1 MNVEKL
7 SYEFEK
13 DLFVKT
19 SPWVTSD
26 RSARIH
32 FHNCIE
38 IGCCIGGAG
47 EFIFSDK
54 KYTVEQGDI
63 FIVNQ
68 LEPHICYSTEINPA
82 TFIYLFFKPSAIKEF
97 TPVLLWSYTYKP
109 KYFKNK
115 IPGGTEA
122 AAKISEI
129 IKNIHEELKK
139 QDMSY
144 ISMVKSY
151 IVQMSVLI
159 QRYYANQPSDNTDSG
174 SVNIFYNFEKI
185 CQVTEYIKE
194 NLDKDISLK
203 SISEVFYMSESR
215 LRHLFKEITGV
226 GFKGCVIN
234 YRIERA
240 KQLLIET
247 DGSLNG
253 ICEKCGF
260 QSVSSFYRAFK
271 NVTGYSPAKYREYSS
286 LS

>member
-1 MNVEKL
+1 MNIEKL
-7 SYEFEK
+7 NYEFEK
-13 DLFVKT
+13 DPFVKT

-38 IGCCIGGAG
+38 IGCCISGAG
-47 EFIFSDK
+47 EFVFSNK

-82 TFIYLFFKPSAIKEF
+82 TFIYLFFKPSSIMEF
-97 TPVLLWSYTYKP
+97 APVLLRSYTYKP

-115 IPGGTEA
+115 IPGDTETA
-122 AAKISEI
+122 EKISEL

-139 QDMSY
+139 QDISY

-151 IVQMSVLI
+151 MVQMSVLI
-159 QRYYANQPSDNTDSG
+159 QRYYANQPSDNTASG
-174 SVNIFYNFEKI
+174 NVNVFYNFEKI
-185 CQVTEYIKE
+185 CLVTEYIKE
-194 NLDKDISLK
+194 NLNKDISLK

-226 GFKGCVIN
+226 GFKDCVTD

-240 KQLLIET
+240 KQLLIDT
-247 DGSLNG
+247 DEPLND

-260 QSVSSFYRAFK
+260 RSVSSFYRAFK
-271 NVTGYSPAKYREYSS
+271 DITGYSPAKYREYSS